1 MQRKITQ
8 QGIAEA
14 LGLSL
19 RTVQRSFAD
28 SDKVAAAT
36 KAHVRNY
43 AAEVGYSPD
52 RRAQS
57 LSRGGERQI
66 ALFSSSVP
74 SFFWDRVG
82 AGVALAARQLREF
95 GFDAVHRTIE
105 PRKTAAYIRQL
116 NQSFAEGLDAA
127 AVVNNPEYDMARI
140 FGFLD
145 HHRIPYITLNI
156 DAPETSR
163 LCCVGPDYGEGGR
176 IAAEFMGKTIRRAGR
191 VLIIHNPVDSGHA
204 LAGAHVNEERL
215 LQFVSYLSLHFPELD
230 HQVMS
235 FAADRDHREIADELE
250 SLLDEGGVEIQGIYS
265 ITGMHDLLGD
275 LILRR
280 GLENR
285 YITVVHGLSPRT
297 EIYLRSHAF
306 TAAIDQHPLLQGYF
320 AVKVLEHYLQF
331 GRLPSPMPPISQRIV
346 IGSSLG
352 DDENFALLS
361 ALQSGY

>member
-1 MQRKITQ
+1 MEQRITQ

-28 SDKVAAAT
+28 SDKVADRT
-36 KAHVRNY
+36 KAQVKNY
-43 AAEVGYSPD
+43 AAEVGYRFD
-52 RRAQS
+52 RRAQA
-57 LSRGGERQI
+57 LSRGKQRRI
-66 ALFSSSVP
+66 TLFSSASP
-74 SFFWDRVG
+74 GFFWDRVG
-82 AGVALAARQLREF
+82 TGVALASRQLIEY
-95 GFDAVHRTIE
+95 GFEACHRTIE
-105 PRKTAAYIRQL
+105 PRNTAAYIRRL
-116 NQSFAEGLDAA
+116 NESFAEGLDAA
-127 AVVNNPEYDMARI
+127 AVVNNPEYDMGRV

-145 HHRIPYITLNI
+145 HHGVPYITLNI
-156 DAPETSR
+156 DAPETAR

-176 IAAEFMGKTIRRAGR
+176 IAAEFMGKTIRRPGR

-235 FAADRDHREIADELE
+235 FAADREEREMSEELE
-250 SLLDEGGVEIQGIYS
+250 ANLADGGDEIQGIYS
-265 ITGMHDLLGD
+265 ISGRHDLLGD
-275 LILRR
+275 LILKR

-285 YITVVHGLSPRT
+285 YISLVHGLSPRT
-297 EIYLRSHAF
+297 AIYLKSHAF

-320 AVKVLEHYLQF
+320 AVKVLEHYLEY
-331 GRLPSPMPPISQRIV
+331 GRLPSPLPPVSQRIV

-352 DDENFALLS
+352 DEENFALLS
-361 ALQSGY
+361 ALQSG